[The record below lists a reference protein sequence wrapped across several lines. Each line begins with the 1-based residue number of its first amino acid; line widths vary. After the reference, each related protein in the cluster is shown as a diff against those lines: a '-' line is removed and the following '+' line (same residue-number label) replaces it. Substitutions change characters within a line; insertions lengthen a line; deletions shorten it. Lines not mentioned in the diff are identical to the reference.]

1 MSLADLIRRPVGAMA
16 GYNPGPAPEE
26 LAAKLGLPAMV
37 ELGTNEN
44 PFGPSPRALLAIQAE
59 LGRANRYPDPLCQP
73 LREALARRHG
83 LVPDNVVVA
92 NGADNLLTLLALAF
106 LEPGQ
111 EVVMA
116 DLTFPMYR
124 KMVAL
129 AGAVPREVPLYQ
141 LTHDLAAL
149 AAAVTPRTRLLLV
162 CNPNNPTGT
171 MVEPG
176 ALLDFAQAL
185 PPQVILVLDEAYV
198 DFAAPEK
205 RTDLLPLVAAGRP
218 VLCLESFSKLH
229 GLAGLRVGYALGP
242 FELIAA
248 LGKVRE
254 PFAVNRLAQAAAL
267 AALDDEEF
275 RARVVAETTRQKALL
290 YREFAAL
297 GLACRESEANFV
309 FVDLGAR
316 AEAVV
321 AGLARRGVLVR
332 GLGPWGAPTCARITV
347 GTPEQNRQLLA
358 ALRAA
363 LAEGPTINA
372 NFLHHKQ

>member
-26 LAAKLGLPAMV
+26 LAATLGLPAMV

-198 DFAAPEK
+198 DFGGNSVVSLIPRYPNLVVV
-205 RTDLLPLVAAGRP
+205 RTL
-218 VLCLESFSKLH
+218 SKS
-229 GLAGLRVGYALGP
+229 GALAGLRAGYAMGSPNLMD
-242 FELIAA
+242 A
-248 LGKVRE
+248 LRCVRDSINSYT
-254 PFAVNRLAQAAAL
+254 VDRLAMAGAVASLQDKEWFEETTKAIIRTRQETARSLKKLGFTVYDSSSNFLFISHPKKPAKEL
-267 AALDDEEF
+267 LGRLRERGILVRWFDKPRISNCLRVSVGTDEEM
-275 RARVVAETTRQKALL
+275 EALCGTL
-290 YREFAAL
+290 
-297 GLACRESEANFV
+297 SEILN
-309 FVDLGAR
+309 
-316 AEAVV
+316 
-321 AGLARRGVLVR
+321 
-332 GLGPWGAPTCARITV
+332 
-347 GTPEQNRQLLA
+347 EQEL
-358 ALRAA
+358 
-363 LAEGPTINA
+363 
-372 NFLHHKQ
+372 